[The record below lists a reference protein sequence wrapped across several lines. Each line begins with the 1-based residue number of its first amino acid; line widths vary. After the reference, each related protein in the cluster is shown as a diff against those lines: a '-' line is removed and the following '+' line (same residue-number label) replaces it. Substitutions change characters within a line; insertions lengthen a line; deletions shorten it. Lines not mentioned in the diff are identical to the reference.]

1 MRVLTDCRER
11 LTDLFPAGASWKKIE
26 APSLYALERDLWQ
39 ALAGSSVAWTC
50 ELAATDPLAFWRRL
64 IVISQAPRSQF
75 DALHEELQRG
85 LLLDGPTAV
94 LALDGHE
101 FHGQRDRPWS
111 TVVGNLFLTV
121 GLPVGTPADSYIPGL
136 TMLPAVSLVDAIQLC
151 AGTAAKPTIKWI
163 NDILIDGR
171 KVAGVLTATVCRNG
185 TIEAATLGLGVNVTH
200 TPTIEPTAFVP
211 GAGSLN
217 GAGISVR
224 LGQAHT
230 LSMAIYLSIIF
241 ISLVLWP
248 VSDFVTSSPEHLMKI
263 ANKKND
269 PNNSIVIPILF
280 VIMLASN
287 IWQSFRPL
295 WAWAFYLTGL
305 RTQWHSSLFVTI

>member
-1 MRVLTDCRER
+1 

-50 ELAATDPLAFWRRL
+50 ELAATNPLAFWRRL

-101 FHGQRDRPWS
+101 FHGQRGRPWS

-136 TMLPAVSLVDAIQLC
+136 IMLPAVSLVDAIQLC

-185 TIEAATLGLGVNVTH
+185 TLEAAVLGLGVNVTH
-200 TPTIEPTAFVP
+200 IPTIEPTAFVP

-217 GAGISVR
+217 GAGISVT
-224 LGQAHT
+224 LGGFVWRVLGTIATRYRTLVEEGPQELLRSYRRASCVVGRRVRVWDESTDGLAIRQAHSVPLADGVVRAINADLSLEIDGREEPVSGGRLALDEACRT
-230 LSMAIYLSIIF
+230 LSI
-241 ISLVLWP
+241 
-248 VSDFVTSSPEHLMKI
+248 
-263 ANKKND
+263 
-269 PNNSIVIPILF
+269 
-280 VIMLASN
+280 
-287 IWQSFRPL
+287 
-295 WAWAFYLTGL
+295 
-305 RTQWHSSLFVTI
+305 